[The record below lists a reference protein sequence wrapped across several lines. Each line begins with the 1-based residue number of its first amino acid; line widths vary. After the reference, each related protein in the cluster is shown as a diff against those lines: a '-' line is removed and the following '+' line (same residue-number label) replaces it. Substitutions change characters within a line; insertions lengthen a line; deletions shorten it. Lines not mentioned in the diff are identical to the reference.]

1 MAEARTTR
9 VSARFLSR
17 LGLLAGLA
25 LALWA
30 AVPVR
35 AAEGEGAAAESHAA
49 AAPAVVTGQKSGA
62 LEGGTA
68 DHTKFKILEGPFAD
82 GSEVTKAC
90 LTCHTE
96 AGAHVMKSIHWT
108 WDYTNPK
115 TGQKLGKKNVINN
128 FCTNAKGNEGM
139 CAQCHAGYGWKD
151 DGFDFTDQS
160 KIDCLVCHDRTATY
174 YKLPNSRGHDACG
187 VMFEGKE
194 PIDLPKVAQHVGL
207 PGRENCGACH
217 FNGGGGDGVKH
228 GDLDSS
234 LITPPRA
241 VDVHMSVDGANF
253 ACTQCHVSDRHVI
266 AGSRYD
272 MIAKDAEGLPK
283 PGERRDVATC
293 ESCHGMKPHP
303 KASLIGLQLDT
314 HAERI
319 ACQTCHIPR
328 IARGGVGT
336 MTDWDWSTAGK
347 LIDGKGYAEEN
358 YTQGDGKERHTYWT
372 IKGNFKWSENF
383 VPTYKW
389 FDGRMIYTTADTEI
403 DDRRLPVAINA
414 VQGAPDDPKSR
425 IWPFKVMHTN
435 IPWDPKN
442 KTLVYNQLWGKDD
455 TAFWGNF
462 DMLKSVTAG
471 MKHEQRPFS
480 GEVGFLQ
487 TVSNWPITHMVA
499 PKGDAVKCAEC
510 HTEKSRLAGLPG
522 LWMPGHD
529 TFRWLDLLGYLAMAG
544 TLAGIVLHTLARIFM
559 RKATTGEH

>member
-1 MAEARTTR
+1 MRGATRILARVAAALLIVVGT
-9 VSARFLSR
+9 SAFS
-17 LGLLAGLA
+17 A
-25 LALWA
+25 
-30 AVPVR
+30 
-35 AAEGEGAAAESHAA
+35 AAEGEGAAHETAA
-49 AAPAVVTGQKSGA
+49 AAPPTPIAGQKSGA
-62 LEGGTA
+62 LSGGTA
-68 DHTKFKILEGPFAD
+68 DHSKFKALEGPFAD

-96 AGAHVMKSIHWT
+96 AGKHVMKSIHWT

-151 DGFDFTDQS
+151 DTFDFKDET

-174 YKLPNSRGHDACG
+174 YKLPNSHGHDACG

-194 PIDLPKVAQHVGL
+194 PIDFAKVAQHVGL
-207 PGRENCGACH
+207 PGRENCGGCH

-234 LITPPRA
+234 LLKAPKTL
-241 VDVHMSVDGANF
+241 DVHMSPDGANF
-253 ACTQCHVSDRHVI
+253 ACTQCHVSDKHMI

-272 MIAKDAEGLPK
+272 MVAKDEKGLPK
-283 PGERRDVATC
+283 PGERRDVASC
-293 ESCHGMKPHP
+293 ESCHGAKPHP

-319 ACQTCHIPR
+319 ACQTCHIPKM
-328 IARGGVGT
+328 ARGGVGT
-336 MTDWDWSTAGK
+336 MTDWDWATAGRM
-347 LIDGKGYAEEN
+347 IDGKGYAEEN

-372 IKGNFKWSENF
+372 IKGSFKWGENLT
-383 VPTYKW
+383 PTYKW
-389 FDGRMIYTTADTEI
+389 FDGRMLYTTADAKI
-403 DDRRLPVAINA
+403 DDAKLPVAINS
-414 VQGAPDDPKSR
+414 VMGSPDEKNAR
-425 IWPFKVMHTN
+425 IWPFKEMHTN
-435 IPWDPKN
+435 VPWDPKN
-442 KTLVYNQLWGKDD
+442 KTLVFNHLWGKDD

-462 DMLKSVTAG
+462 DIVKSVAAG
-471 MKHEQRPFS
+471 MKLENRPFS
-480 GEVGFLQ
+480 GEVGFLP

-522 LWMPGHD
+522 IWMPGHS
-529 TFRWLDLLGYLAMAG
+529 TFRWLDILGYLAFAG
-544 TLAGIVLHTLARIFM
+544 TLAGILIHTLARIFM
-559 RKATTGEH
+559 RKPTTGEH